1 MRVRAFGLAVVDV
14 VVEVECTCDGSV
26 ADPGV
31 VVTPS
36 SAFAVG
42 EVGPTRLTVDC
53 TASALL
59 ADVAIDCGT
68 SGGALMA
75 CMVAVSPILP
85 PYVAGCQ
92 KVVEGSVDESL
103 SCPFLRGTTSLGSSA
118 SVGVVAN
125 LTRRPVAELGRLAAR
140 WWESIRIC
148 SGASSGE
155 RGGRDSDLRPGD
167 PM

>member
-14 VVEVECTCDGSV
+14 VVEVECTCRSV
-26 ADPGV
+26 VVDPGV

-36 SAFAVG
+36 SAFAEG
-42 EVGPTRLTVDC
+42 EVGPSRLTVVG

-59 ADVAIDCGT
+59 AQVAIDCGT
-68 SGGALMA
+68 SGWALVA

-85 PYVAGCQ
+85 PYVADCQ

-103 SCPFLRGTTSLGSSA
+103 SCPFLTGTGLGGSA

-125 LTRRPVAELGRLAAR
+125 RTRRPDAELGRLAAR
-140 WWESIRIC
+140 WWESIRIR
-148 SGASSGE
+148 SGASCGE
-155 RGGRDSDLRPGD
+155 RGGKDSDLRPGD

>member
-1 MRVRAFGLAVVDV
+1 MHVRAFGLAVVDV
-14 VVEVECTCDGSV
+14 VVEVGPSSDARV

-31 VVTPS
+31 VVSPS
-36 SAFAVG
+36 FACAMG
-42 EVGPTRLTVDC
+42 EVVPTRLTIVC

-59 ADVAIDCGT
+59 AHVAIDCGT
-68 SGGALMA
+68 SGWALVA

-103 SCPFLRGTTSLGSSA
+103 SCPFLRGTGLGKSA

-125 LTRRPVAELGRLAAR
+125 RTRRPVAELGRLAAR
-140 WWESIRIC
+140 WWESIRIR
-148 SGASSGE
+148 SGASCGE
-155 RGGRDSDLRPGD
+155 RGGKDSALRPGD

>member
-1 MRVRAFGLAVVDV
+1 MRVFGLAVVDV
-14 VVEVECTCDGSV
+14 VVEVGCACRGV
-26 ADPGV
+26 VGDPEV

-36 SAFAVG
+36 FAFAKG
-42 EVGPTRLTVDC
+42 EVGPSRLTVVG

-59 ADVAIDCGT
+59 ALVAIDCGT
-68 SGGALMA
+68 SGWALVA

-92 KVVEGSVDESL
+92 KVVEGSDGESL
-103 SCPFLRGTTSLGSSA
+103 SCPFLTGTGLGGSS

-125 LTRRPVAELGRLAAR
+125 RTRRPDAELGRLAAR
-140 WWESIRIC
+140 WWESIRIR
-148 SGASSGE
+148 SGASCGE
-155 RGGRDSDLRPGD
+155 RGGKDSDLRPSD